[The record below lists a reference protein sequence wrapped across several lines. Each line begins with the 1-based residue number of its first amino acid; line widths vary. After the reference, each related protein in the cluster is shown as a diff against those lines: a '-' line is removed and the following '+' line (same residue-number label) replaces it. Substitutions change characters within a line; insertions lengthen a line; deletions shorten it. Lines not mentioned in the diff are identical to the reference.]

1 MTMTCPMTPEW
12 LRQTI
17 RNELRETFSGLEEE
31 IEAFI
36 DGCAIERVVSPS
48 TFSDT
53 LKVRFITGIFAI
65 FSLRGG
71 QISYEV
77 SPDEPELMFIM
88 KAAKEEF
95 ANYALI

>member
-1 MTMTCPMTPEW
+1 MTYPMTPEW
-12 LRQTI
+12 LRQDI

-36 DGCAIERVVSPS
+36 GGFTIERVVSPS

-53 LKVRFITGIFAI
+53 LRVRFITGIFAS

-71 QISYEV
+71 QISDGI

-95 ANYALI
+95 ANYTLM